1 MRELITRRGY
11 SVLSSLFVFISISV
25 ISSEFIF
32 LTISMFIFS
41 LFLVELLIF
50 VFSVRELSKL
60 KIERKISKRR
70 LFVGDTISS
79 SIVMQNDG
87 FRTIGLVKLSQDIP
101 IEFKSLGKSK
111 SYAINLAPG
120 EKIKFEYELE
130 AIQMGRINFGNLELN
145 LFDKFG
151 LFFRTREINN
161 EEFVSVLQDL

>member
-1 MRELITRRGY
+1 MGGLNEVITW
-11 SVLSSLFVFISISV
+11 S
-25 ISSEFIF
+25 
-32 LTISMFIFS
+32 IFS

-120 EKIKFEYELE
+120 EKIKFEYEIFLADSDE
-130 AIQMGRINFGNLELN
+130 ILLNGYTIHACTNLEG
-145 LFDKFG
+145 KPVKMPKYI
-151 LFFRTREINN
+151 RKI
-161 EEFVSVLQDL
+161 LQDKLNNLWKISTQY